1 MVVRNEEGNS
11 MKAGRLKQILL
22 LTDGCSN
29 YGEDPVAVA
38 ALARNQGVTVNV
50 IGVLDDQQRGEP
62 QGLQEVEAIADAGG
76 GVSQIVYQKNLSET
90 VQMVTKQAMNQT
102 IQGVINQEL
111 QHILGERKTIEEL
124 PPEQRGEVVEIVDDL
139 GETCQLE
146 VLVLVDS
153 SASMHHKLPTVK
165 EALADLSLSL
175 NARTGSNEFSVYS
188 FPDSKH
194 TITQK
199 VAWTSELS
207 AMHGIFQ
214 KLSSGGYTPTGPA
227 LKEALYAFSKKA
239 IVRDEQGVVDPYEET
254 GF

>member
-1 MVVRNEEGNS
+1 

-29 YGEDPVAVA
+29 YGEDPIAVA

-50 IGVLDDQQRGEP
+50 IGVLDDLQAGEP
-62 QGLQEVEAIADAGG
+62 QGLKEVESIAEAGG

-102 IQGVINQEL
+102 IQGVVNKEL
-111 QHILGERKTIEEL
+111 QHILGESKTIEEL

-175 NARTGSNEFSVYS
+175 NARTGANQFSVYS
-188 FPDSKH
+188 FPDPKH
-194 TITQK
+194 TIK
-199 VAWTSELS
+199 ERLAWTTELS
-207 AMHGIFQ
+207 AMHGLFS

-227 LKEALYAFSKKA
+227 LKEALYAFTKKSIA
-239 IVRDEQGVVDPYEET
+239 KDEQGRVDPYEET

>member
-1 MVVRNEEGNS
+1 MVVTNEEGSS

-50 IGVLDDQQRGEP
+50 IGVLDDQQTGEA
-62 QGLQEVEAIADAGG
+62 QGLKEVESIAEAGG

-90 VQMVTKQAMNQT
+90 VQMVTKQAMTQT
-102 IQGVINQEL
+102 IQGVVNKEL
-111 QHILGERKTIEEL
+111 QHILGESKTIEEL

-139 GETCQLE
+139 GETCKLE

-175 NARTGSNEFSVYS
+175 NARSGSNQFSVYS
-188 FPDSKH
+188 FPDVKH
-194 TITQK
+194 TIKQR
-199 VAWTSELS
+199 VDWTSELS
-207 AMHGIFQ
+207 AMHNLFS

-227 LKEALYAFSKKA
+227 LKEALYAFTHKS
-239 IVRDEQGVVDPYEET
+239 ISRDESRVDPYEET

>member
-1 MVVRNEEGNS
+1 MN
-11 MKAGRLKQILL
+11 AGRLKQILL
-22 LTDGCSN
+22 ITDGCSN

-50 IGVLDDQQRGEP
+50 IGVLDDHQPGEP
-62 QGLQEVEAIADAGG
+62 QGLKEVESIAEAGG

-90 VQMVTKQAMNQT
+90 VQMVTKQAMTQT
-102 IQGVINQEL
+102 IQGVVNKEL

-175 NARTGSNEFSVYS
+175 NARSGSNQFSVYS
-188 FPDSKH
+188 FPDPKH
-194 TITQK
+194 TIKQR
-199 VAWTSELS
+199 VDWTSELS
-207 AMHGIFQ
+207 AIHNLFSR
-214 KLSSGGYTPTGPA
+214 LSSGGYTPTGPA
-227 LKEALYAFSKKA
+227 LKEALYAFTNKS
-239 IVRDEQGVVDPYEET
+239 IRRDEGRVDPYEET